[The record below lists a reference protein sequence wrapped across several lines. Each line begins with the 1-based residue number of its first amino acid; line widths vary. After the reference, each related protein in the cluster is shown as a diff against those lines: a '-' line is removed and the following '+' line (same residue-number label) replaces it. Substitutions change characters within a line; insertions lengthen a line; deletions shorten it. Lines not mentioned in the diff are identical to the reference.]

1 MLLGLW
7 VSVSLSGICPNS
19 KSINTYS
26 IVLHLFK
33 FHLLDYT
40 GPVYSQ
46 YEQATSNYSGIKKIY
61 LKFTIESITQFIRH
75 KPQQNHAEQK
85 ADNDDNWHYQ
95 YYSRGKNVTKK

>member
-46 YEQATSNYSGIKKIY
+46 YEQATSNYSGIKKNLPKIHYRVNHTIY
-61 LKFTIESITQFIRH
+61 
-75 KPQQNHAEQK
+75 K
-85 ADNDDNWHYQ
+85 AQ
-95 YYSRGKNVTKK
+95 TPTKSRGTKSGQ